1 MRDLLIDQL
10 CAARRTKAVGD
21 FVMFA
26 KLKMV
31 LSAALLLGTASAAL
45 ADATE
50 DYSNYPLANAYKYC
64 DRGNAF
70 ACQQARRLGGEENA
84 RSAYGAAYPV
94 TPAPVLRS
102 RHRAR

>member
-1 MRDLLIDQL
+1 MS
-10 CAARRTKAVGD
+10 
-21 FVMFA
+21 A
-26 KLKMV
+26 KLKMI

-70 ACQQARRLGGEENA
+70 ACDQARQLNGEDNA
-84 RSAYGAAYPV
+84 RAAFGAAYPAI
-94 TPAPVLRS
+94 PAPVYRS
-102 RHRAR
+102 RYRVR